1 MSKLNMSTQEVVEFL
16 NEKLHGENAEYEE
29 NFMNFFTYETN
40 GMYEAIT
47 LRLYIDDLEIKISI
61 WNSES
66 DDREFIEEMNEY
78 EPLEDYI
85 IKQYDSCVEKL
96 HNIRQYLKP
105 I

>member
-1 MSKLNMSTQEVVEFL
+1 MEKTTQEVVEFL
-16 NEKLHGENAEYEE
+16 NEKLHGVDAEHED

-47 LRLYIDDLEIKISI
+47 LRVYDEDVEIKISI

-66 DDREFIEEMNEY
+66 DDREFIEEINDY

-85 IKQYDSCVEKL
+85 VKQYDECIEKL
-96 HNIRQYLKP
+96 QDLRKFL
-105 I
+105 

>member
-1 MSKLNMSTQEVVEFL
+1 MYMSTQEVVEYL
-16 NEKLHGENAEYEE
+16 NNKLHGTNAEYEE

-47 LRLYIDDLEIKISI
+47 LRVYIDDLEIKIGI

-66 DDREFIEEMNEY
+66 DDREFIEEINEY

-85 IKQYDSCVEKL
+85 IKQYDECLKKL
-96 HNIRQYLKP
+96 QEVRNYLN
-105 I
+105 